1 MLEIKNAVLGYRG
14 KQKNKIVLDGLSFS
28 LAPGELLCI
37 LGANGVGKTTMYR
50 TVLGFLPLL
59 GGSILIDGEDIS
71 GLTRERLAKRIAYV
85 PQYHSPP
92 FPYTVFDV
100 VLMGRSAHLQQFA
113 TPGKADEEITCEML
127 ERMGILSLKDEIYT
141 EISGGE
147 RQLVLIA
154 RALAQQSSY
163 ILMDEPASNLDYG
176 NQMRMLQTIR
186 ELAEQGIG
194 VCFTS
199 HYPTHAFLTEA
210 SVLAIEGRD
219 RARKGSAREIITE
232 PLLREMYGLD
242 AEIRPVADRDGR
254 EHASIL
260 IHMETSCM

>member
-1 MLEIKNAVLGYRG
+1 MLEVQNAVLGYRG
-14 KQKNKIVLDGLSFS
+14 KQGNKIVLDGLSFS
-28 LAPGELLCI
+28 LEPGELLCI

-59 GGSILIDGEDIS
+59 GGRILIDGEDIS
-71 GLTRERLAKRIAYV
+71 ELTKSRLAKRIAYV

-100 VLMGRSAHLQQFA
+100 VLMGRSVHLKQFA
-113 TPGKADEEITCEML
+113 VPGKADEAIVYEML
-127 ERMGILSLKDEIYT
+127 ERMGILDLKDEVYT
-141 EISGGE
+141 KISGGE

-176 NQMRMLQTIR
+176 NQMRMLRTIR
-186 ELAEQGIG
+186 ELAGQGIG

-199 HYPTHAFLTEA
+199 HYPAHAFLTEA
-210 SVLAIEGRD
+210 SVLAIEGSD
-219 RARKGSAREIITE
+219 RSQKGCAGDIITE
-232 PLLREMYGLD
+232 RLLGEMYGLD
-242 AEIRPVADRDGR
+242 AEIRTVSDRDGK

-260 IHMETSCM
+260 IHMDNM

>member
-14 KQKNKIVLDGLSFS
+14 KQGDKVVLDGLSFT
-28 LAPGELLCI
+28 LEQGELLCI

-59 GGSILIDGEDIS
+59 GGHILVDGKDIS
-71 GLTRERLAKRIAYV
+71 VFSKTQLARAIAYV
-85 PQYHSPP
+85 PQYHTPP

-113 TPGKADEEITCEML
+113 APGKADEKITFEMI
-127 ERMGILSLKDEIYT
+127 ERMGISHLKDEVYT

-163 ILMDEPASNLDYG
+163 ILMDEPASNLDFG
-176 NQMRMLQTIR
+176 NQIRMLKTIK
-186 ELAEQGIG
+186 ELTNEGIG

-199 HYPTHAFLTEA
+199 HYPEHALLTDS
-210 SVLAIEGRD
+210 SVLAIEGKQK
-219 RARKGSAREIITE
+219 AVKGSAKEIITDR
-232 PLLREMYGLD
+232 LLQDMYGID
-242 AEIRPVADRDGR
+242 ARIRELSDEYGNRQ
-254 EHASIL
+254 HAIMVH
-260 IHMETSCM
+260 I

>member
-14 KQKNKIVLDGLSFS
+14 KQKDKVILDGLSFS
-28 LAPGELLCI
+28 LEQGELLCI

-59 GGSILIDGEDIS
+59 GGNILIEGKDITGFS
-71 GLTRERLAKRIAYV
+71 RTQLARAIAYV
-85 PQYHSPP
+85 PQYHTPP
-92 FPYTVFDV
+92 FPYSVFDV

-113 TPGKADEEITCEML
+113 APGKEDEKIASEMI
-127 ERMGILSLKDEIYT
+127 ERMGIDYLKNEIYT

-163 ILMDEPASNLDYG
+163 ILMDEPASNLDFG
-176 NQMRMLQTIR
+176 NQIRMLKTIR
-186 ELAEQGIG
+186 DLSNEGIG

-199 HYPTHAFLTEA
+199 HYPSHAFLTEA
-210 SVLAIEGRD
+210 SVLAIQGKRQ
-219 RARKGSAREIITE
+219 AVKGKAEDIITE
-232 PLLREMYGLD
+232 KLIKDMYGID
-242 AEIRPVADRDGR
+242 AKIQETFDETGKKQ
-254 EHASIL
+254 HSIMVHL
-260 IHMETSCM
+260 

>member
-1 MLEIKNAVLGYRG
+1 MLEIKEAVLGYQG
-14 KQKNKIVLDGLSFS
+14 KQSNKIVLDGLSFT
-28 LAPGELLCI
+28 LERGELLCI
-37 LGANGVGKTTMYR
+37 LGANGAGKTTMYR

-59 GGSILIDGEDIS
+59 GGSIRVDGTEIGELS
-71 GLTRERLAKRIAYV
+71 RSQLARLIAYV

-92 FPYTVFDV
+92 FPYSVFDV

-113 TPGKADEEITCEML
+113 TPGKEDEEITYEML
-127 ERMGILSLKDEIYT
+127 ERMGIRDLKDEVYT

-176 NQMRMLQTIR
+176 NQMRMLSTIR
-186 ELAEQGIG
+186 ELAGQGIG
-194 VCFTS
+194 ICFTS
-199 HYPTHAFLTEA
+199 HYPTHAFLAEA
-210 SVLAIEGRD
+210 SVLAIEGKNEMK
-219 RARKGSAREIITE
+219 KGSAAEIITE
-232 PLLREMYGLD
+232 ELLLRMYGLD

-254 EHASIL
+254 THSSIL
-260 IHMETSCM
+260 IHM